1 MGCSQNKK
9 TLILGLKDEIKK
21 LQDLKWKIL
30 KEKDKIE
37 NDRKF
42 YSQSD
47 EDLDFQNKKLTSS
60 YTNLEKEYARL
71 LELREQESS
80 ISKRVSGLEI
90 EKTKNESEFNDLKQE
105 LSQKQ
110 QQLLKI
116 SDEINS
122 IF

>member
-105 LSQKQ
+105 PSQKQ

-122 IF
+122 IL

>member
-1 MGCSQNKK
+1 MGCSQNKE
-9 TLILGLKDEIKK
+9 TLIVGLKDEIKK
-21 LQDLKWKIL
+21 LQDLISKIL

-37 NDRKF
+37 NDIKF

-105 LSQKQ
+105 PSQKQ

-122 IF
+122 IL